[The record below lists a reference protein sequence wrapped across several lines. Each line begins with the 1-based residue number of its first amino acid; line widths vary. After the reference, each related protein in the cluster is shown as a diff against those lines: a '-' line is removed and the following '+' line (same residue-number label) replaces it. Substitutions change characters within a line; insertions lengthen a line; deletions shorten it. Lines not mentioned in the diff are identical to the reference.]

1 MNVGFVVI
9 GAQFGSTCNQSHT
22 HTSIQCRELMRNEM
36 IDLYMNMV
44 RVTIIQLQLRLRLS

>member
-1 MNVGFVVI
+1 MLVSSSSALSLAAHVI
-9 GAQFGSTCNQSHT
+9 NHTHT